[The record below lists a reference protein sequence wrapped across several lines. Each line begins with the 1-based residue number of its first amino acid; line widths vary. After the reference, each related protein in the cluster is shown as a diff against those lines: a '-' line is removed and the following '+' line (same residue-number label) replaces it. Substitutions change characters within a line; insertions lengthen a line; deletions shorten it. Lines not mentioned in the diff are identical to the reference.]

1 MDFGILKEID
11 KVGRIVIPIELRKY
25 YGIEQNDM
33 LELIPTQEGILIKKH
48 KDIEKDSI
56 NR

>member
-1 MDFGILKEID
+1 MDFGILKELD
-11 KVGRIVIPIELRKY
+11 NVGRIVIPKELRKY
-25 YGIEQNDM
+25 YCIEQNDM

-48 KDIEKDSI
+48 KEVEKDSI